1 MTWSKTRD
9 EAVSR
14 MKRALNEPV
23 VEGAKTTLAF
33 HRVASEDDRFDAGRH
48 TTDFVDSQD
57 IIQKV
62 RTLAK
67 R

>member
-1 MTWSKTRD
+1 MTRSKTRD

-14 MKRALNEPV
+14 MKRALNGTV
-23 VEGAKTTLAF
+23 VEGVKTTLPF
-33 HRVASEDDRFDAGRH
+33 HCVALEDDKFDAGRH

-57 IIQKV
+57 IIREV